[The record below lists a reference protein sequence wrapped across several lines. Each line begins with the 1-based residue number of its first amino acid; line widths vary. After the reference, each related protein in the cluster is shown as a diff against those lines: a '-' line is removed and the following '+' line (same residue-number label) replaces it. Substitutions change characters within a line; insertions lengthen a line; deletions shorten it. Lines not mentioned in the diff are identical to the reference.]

1 MPAYVGVV
9 KIISIGSSSIF
20 NIGDVN
26 LMYPIS
32 TAKTFA
38 GAGSFNTGDGLAVY
52 NQHSVT
58 NVNDSDIQDQV
69 ISGNL

>member
-1 MPAYVGVV
+1 MPAYVGVI

-26 LMYPIS
+26 LMYPVS
-32 TAKTFA
+32 TSKTFA

-52 NQHSVT
+52 NQQSVMH
-58 NVNDSDIQDQV
+58 VNDSDVQDQV
-69 ISGNL
+69 ISRNL

>member
-1 MPAYVGVV
+1 MPAYVGVI
-9 KIISIGSSSIF
+9 KIVSMGGSSIF

-26 LMYPIS
+26 LMYPVS

-38 GAGSFNTGDGLAVY
+38 GAGSFNTGDGIAVY

-58 NVNDSDIQDQV
+58 SVNDSDIQDQL
-69 ISGNL
+69 IAGTL